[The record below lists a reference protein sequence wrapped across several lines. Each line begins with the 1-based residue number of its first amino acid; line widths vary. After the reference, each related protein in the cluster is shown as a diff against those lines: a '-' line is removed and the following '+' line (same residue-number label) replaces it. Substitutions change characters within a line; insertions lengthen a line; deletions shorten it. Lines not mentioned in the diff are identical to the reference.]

1 MEIKI
6 SDVIKEK
13 RREMGVSQEIFAE
26 AFGVSVQAVS
36 KWETQASMPD
46 IMLLP
51 RIAEYLH
58 ISMDELFFGCSC
70 CCPPA
75 NCKEI
80 PDDGKLRIVQLLGSK
95 ILTQNDYI
103 KDIRIMLEMPK
114 TENSVNIEIWG
125 SADIKGDISGSVSS
139 GGSINC
145 GDIGLSASA
154 GTDINCSSIG
164 QSASAGDDINC
175 SSIGQSAS
183 ARNSIN
189 CCGNIGND
197 AAAGDNITCG
207 DIHGN
212 AEAATG
218 SIHCHEIRGTATC
231 GGDIIY
237 DKAEA

>member
-13 RREMGVSQEIFAE
+13 RREKGVSQEIFAE

-36 KWETQASMPD
+36 KWETQSSLPD
-46 IMLLP
+46 ILLLP

-58 ISMDELFFGCSC
+58 ISMDELFFGCNCSC
-70 CCPPA
+70 CTPTMDCSDF
-75 NCKEI
+75 

-95 ILTQNDYI
+95 VLNKDDYN

-114 TENSVNIEIWG
+114 TDHSVNLVIWG
-125 SADIKGDISGSVSS
+125 SADIKGDINGSVSA
-139 GGSINC
+139 GDSISC
-145 GDIGLSASA
+145 GD
-154 GTDINCSSIG
+154 IG
-164 QSASAGDDINC
+164 QSASAGDSISCGN
-175 SSIGQSAS
+175 IGQSAS
-183 ARNSIN
+183 AGDGINCGNIGQSASAGDSIN
-189 CCGNIGND
+189 CGDIGND

-218 SIHCHEIRGTATC
+218 SIRCHEIKGTAKC
-231 GGDIIY
+231 GGNIIY
-237 DKAEA
+237 EQG

>member
-36 KWETQASMPD
+36 KWETQASLPD

-58 ISMDELFFGCSC
+58 ISMDELFFGCNC
-70 CCPPA
+70 CVCA
-75 NCKEI
+75 EDCNNF
-80 PDDGKLRIVQLLGSK
+80 PDDGKLRVVQFLGSK
-95 ILTQNDYI
+95 VLTKNDYS
-103 KDIRIMLEMPK
+103 KDVKIMLEIPQTDK
-114 TENSVNIEIWG
+114 IINVEIWG
-125 SADIKGDISGSVSS
+125 SADIDGDIGGSVSA
-139 GGSINC
+139 GNSINC
-145 GDIGLSASA
+145 GDIGH
-154 GTDINCSSIG
+154 
-164 QSASAGDDINC
+164 SASAGDGINC
-175 SSIGQSAS
+175 GNIGHSAS
-183 ARNSIN
+183 AGDSIN
-189 CCGNIGND
+189 CGNIGNDASARDNIICGNVGND

-212 AEAATG
+212 AEAANG
-218 SIHCHEIRGTATC
+218 SIRCHEIKGTATC

-237 DKAEA
+237 EQG

>member
-36 KWETQASMPD
+36 KWETQSSMPD

-51 RIAEYLH
+51 RIAEYLK

-70 CCPPA
+70 CTQTVD
-75 NCKEI
+75 CKDF

-95 ILTQNDYI
+95 VLTKNDYN
-103 KDIRIMLEMPK
+103 KDVRVMLEVPASDK
-114 TENSVNIEIWG
+114 IINVEIWG
-125 SADIKGDISGSVSS
+125 SADIDGDINGSVSA
-139 GGSINC
+139 GDSINC
-145 GDIGLSASA
+145 GDIGHSASA
-154 GTDINCSSIG
+154 GDGINCGNIGHSASAGDSINCGNIG
-164 QSASAGDDINC
+164 QSASAGD
-175 SSIGQSAS
+175 
-183 ARNSIN
+183 SIN
-189 CCGNIGND
+189 CGNIGSD
-197 AAAGDNITCG
+197 AAAGDNINCG

-212 AEAATG
+212 AEAANG
-218 SIHCHEIRGTATC
+218 SIRCREIKGTATC

-237 DKAEA
+237 EK

>member
-13 RREMGVSQEIFAE
+13 RRAMGVSQEIFAE

-75 NCKEI
+75 ECKEI
-80 PDDGKLRIVQLLGSK
+80 PDDGKLRVVQLLGSK
-95 ILTQNDYI
+95 ILTQNDYN
-103 KDIRIMLEMPK
+103 KDIRLMLEVPISDK
-114 TENSVNIEIWG
+114 IINVEIWG
-125 SADIKGDISGSVSS
+125 STDIKGDIKGSVSA

-145 GDIGLSASA
+145 GDIGQSATA
-154 GTDINCSSIG
+154 GDSINCGDIG
-164 QSASAGDDINC
+164 QSASAGDNISCGN
-175 SSIGQSAS
+175 IGQSAS
-183 ARNSIN
+183 AGDSIN
-189 CCGNIGND
+189 CGNIGND
-197 AAAGDNITCG
+197 AAAGDNINCG

-218 SIHCHEIRGTATC
+218 SIRCHEIKGTATC

-237 DKAEA
+237 EQG